1 MKGFDIN
8 VIVVSLPQELMKHLK
23 NMQRLGMRE
32 CRMIVT
38 SAITADEATDSAICF
53 ARLIKENSE
62 NTRVRPC
69 DDKVI
74 ESEEEQ
80 VPGEKGGV
88 EENSETEP
96 LPNPVSLSTIPNP
109 VSLSTLPNPE
119 AGHLFNPKARTLRR
133 SRSFSSRESREPPR
147 ESRESRDDTRRFRP
161 RSRSASQHRGR
172 FRSRSQSRGRS
183 RYDKGRR
190 EQSEEMLADVL
201 TKDSVKNTE
210 RVDGRTVRHVI
221 QSMGDAL
228 DRGEV
233 GEFEYANTK
242 EMLADVL
249 ARDSVRNAGLH
260 DTVKYG
266 SLPKNISD
274 ISETESGKFVRDP
287 RS

>member
-1 MKGFDIN
+1 MRGFDVN
-8 VIVVSLPQELMKHLK
+8 VIDVGLPQWLMKRLSS
-23 NMQRLGMRE
+23 MWRLGMGE
-32 CRMIVT
+32 YRMIMT
-38 SAITADEATDSAICF
+38 SATTADKATDNAIYF

-119 AGHLFNPKARTLRR
+119 AGTPRR
-133 SRSFSSRESREPPR
+133 FRSFSSK
-147 ESRESRDDTRRFRP
+147 ESRDDTRRFRP

-210 RVDGRTVRHVI
+210 
-221 QSMGDAL
+221 
-228 DRGEV
+228 
-233 GEFEYANTK
+233 
-242 EMLADVL
+242 
-249 ARDSVRNAGLH
+249 LH

>member
-1 MKGFDIN
+1 MKGFDVDVIN
-8 VIVVSLPQELMKHLK
+8 VNLPQWLMKHLNSIK
-23 NMQRLGMRE
+23 RLGMRE

-119 AGHLFNPKARTLRR
+119 AGTPRR
-133 SRSFSSRESREPPR
+133 FRSFSSRESREPPR

-172 FRSRSQSRGRS
+172 FRSR
-183 RYDKGRR
+183 YDKGHR

-210 RVDGRTVRHVI
+210 
-221 QSMGDAL
+221 
-228 DRGEV
+228 
-233 GEFEYANTK
+233 
-242 EMLADVL
+242 
-249 ARDSVRNAGLH
+249 LH

>member
-1 MKGFDIN
+1 MKGFDVDVIN
-8 VIVVSLPQELMKHLK
+8 VNLPQWLMKHLNSIK
-23 NMQRLGMRE
+23 RLGMRE

-80 VPGEKGGV
+80 VPGEKDKV

-172 FRSRSQSRGRS
+172 FRSR
-183 RYDKGRR
+183 YDKGHR

-274 ISETESGKFVRDP
+274 ISETESGKYVRDP

>member
-1 MKGFDIN
+1 MAKHIGAKMFTCKDCDFQSNHRASIHNHIKEVHTSEMKYSCDLCMFKSN
-8 VIVVSLPQELMKHLK
+8 LK
-23 NMQRLGMRE
+23 YKTRKRA
-32 CRMIVT
+32 T
-38 SAITADEATDSAICF
+38 TADKATDNAIYF

-62 NTRVRPC
+62 NTRVRNY

-80 VPGEKGGV
+80 VPGEKDKV

-119 AGHLFNPKARTLRR
+119 AGTPRR
-133 SRSFSSRESREPPR
+133 FRSFSSRESREPPR

-172 FRSRSQSRGRS
+172 FRSR
-183 RYDKGRR
+183 YDKGRR

-210 RVDGRTVRHVI
+210 
-221 QSMGDAL
+221 
-228 DRGEV
+228 
-233 GEFEYANTK
+233 
-242 EMLADVL
+242 
-249 ARDSVRNAGLH
+249 LH

>member
-1 MKGFDIN
+1 
-8 VIVVSLPQELMKHLK
+8 
-23 NMQRLGMRE
+23 
-32 CRMIVT
+32 MIVT
-38 SAITADEATDSAICF
+38 SATTADKAMDNAIYF

-62 NTRVRPC
+62 NTRVRPY

-80 VPGEKGGV
+80 VPGEKDKV

-119 AGHLFNPKARTLRR
+119 AGTPRR
-133 SRSFSSRESREPPR
+133 FRSFSSRESREPPR

-172 FRSRSQSRGRS
+172 FRS